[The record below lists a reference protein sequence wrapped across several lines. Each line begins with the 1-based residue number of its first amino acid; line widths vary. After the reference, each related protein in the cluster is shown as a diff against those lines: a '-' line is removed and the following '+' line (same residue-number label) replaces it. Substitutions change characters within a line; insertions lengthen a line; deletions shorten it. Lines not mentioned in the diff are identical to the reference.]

1 MAPDTTSSTHTDP
14 GQGWGWLEPSTT
26 ATLPD
31 PSAPASSGRDGAD
44 PEWAW
49 LAAHHSRVEAL
60 IPEAADERQRPRLL
74 PRQGRIVLSVVGMV
88 ATGLVVW
95 GTVSVNRQAP
105 EVASPTITA
114 APPASTTPA
123 STACTG
129 LSGTTV
135 TDSVDGEDAMTR
147 AITAFEHAYYVQR
160 SAEAA
165 LGLLAPEAGIAP
177 QPLQEGI
184 ASIPVGTR
192 HCVAITPLAP
202 TLARVHLA
210 ELHPDSQRIDYLQ
223 VINVRVGAEG
233 ALITN
238 IQKQG

>member
-1 MAPDTTSSTHTDP
+1 MAPDTTSGPRDEP

-31 PSAPASSGRDGAD
+31 SSSTPRSEPDGGD

-49 LAAHHSRVEAL
+49 LAAHHDRAEA
-60 IPEAADERQRPRLL
+60 PVPDPPDKRQRPRLL
-74 PRQGRIVLSVVGMV
+74 PLQGWIVLSVVGMA
-88 ATGLVVW
+88 ATGLIVW

-105 EVASPTITA
+105 EVAIPTITA

-129 LSGTTV
+129 LSGTTI

-147 AITAFEHAYYVQR
+147 AIAAFERAYYVQR

-165 LGLLAPEAGIAP
+165 LRLLAPEAGIAP
-177 QPLQEGI
+177 QPLEAGI
-184 ASIPVGTR
+184 ASIPFGTR

-210 ELHPDSQRIDYLQ
+210 ELHPDGQRIDYVQL
-223 VINVRVGAEG
+223 INVRIGADG